1 MSKPLLWISAQPVRR
16 RIPIDVAKYE
26 PRDKYYRKA
35 REQGLPS
42 RAAFKIEELIAR
54 IKLPSDAR
62 VVDLGCAPGGWLA
75 VLAKTLRNGRVIGID
90 LAPCR
95 DFGPNVETIV
105 ADIRDPALPDIIKA
119 KLGRDADLVTSDLAP
134 KLTGIRERD
143 DAQLEGLIDAALA
156 IASRTLKPGGT
167 MVAKLFMSGSFK
179 DIVARFEGH
188 FATVEVTKVKA
199 TRPGSSELYLIARG
213 FRIRGQ

>member
-1 MSKPLLWISAQPVRR
+1 M
-16 RIPIDVAKYE
+16 AKYE
-26 PRDKYYRKA
+26 PHDKYYRKA

-54 IKLPSDAR
+54 IKLPPDAR

-90 LAPCR
+90 LAPCKS
-95 DFGPNVETIV
+95 FGPNVETVV
-105 ADIRDPALPDIIKA
+105 ADIRDPALPDIIVE

-143 DAQLEGLIDAALA
+143 NAQFEELFDAALA
-156 IASRTLKPGGT
+156 IAAKTLKPGG
-167 MVAKLFMSGSFK
+167 MMIAKLFMSGSFK
-179 DIVARFEGH
+179 EIVARFEQH
-188 FATVEVTKVKA
+188 FAAVEVTKVKA

-213 FRIRGQ
+213 FR

>member
-1 MSKPLLWISAQPVRR
+1 LKL
-16 RIPIDVAKYE
+16 VAKYE
-26 PRDKYYRKA
+26 PHDKYYRKA

-54 IKLPSDAR
+54 IKLPPDAR

-75 VLAKTLRNGRVIGID
+75 VLAKMLRNGRVIGID
-90 LAPCR
+90 LAPCKS
-95 DFGPNVETIV
+95 FGPNVETVV
-105 ADIRDPALPDIIKA
+105 ADIRDPALPDIIVE

-143 DAQLEGLIDAALA
+143 NAQFEELIDAALV
-156 IASRTLKPGGT
+156 IAAKTLKPGG
-167 MVAKLFMSGSFK
+167 MMIAKLFMSGSFK
-179 DIVARFEGH
+179 EIVARFEQH
-188 FATVEVTKVKA
+188 FAAVEVTKVKA

-213 FRIRGQ
+213 FR